1 MDELEQRFGDEMIDK
16 VYRTA
21 GKETGYWAS
30 YFLRAVKQHGGVAAA
45 KRLLAQKGL
54 SKGLLKLRE
63 KDRLD
68 LSMEALVLRPEYRAL
83 FTDDER
89 ATAARRLDEASAIGL
104 AGAEAR
110 PG

>member
-1 MDELEQRFGDEMIDK
+1 MDELEARFETEMVEK
-16 VYRTA
+16 VYRTT

-30 YFLRAVKQHGGVAAA
+30 YFLRAVKRHGGVAAA

-54 SKGLLKLRE
+54 SNGLLKLRE

-68 LSMEALVLRPEYRAL
+68 LAMEALVLRPEYAAL

-89 ATAARRLDEASAIGL
+89 ATAARRLEEAGAIGAAA
-104 AGAEAR
+104 AGA
-110 PG
+110 PPD